1 MKVKNFYDKD
11 SSTFSYVII
20 DNDTLKCAII
30 DPVLEYNQS
39 TGKCSTVN
47 ADKMIKY
54 IKENNLK
61 CEWVLETHIHADHLT
76 AADYIKS
83 KLNIKVGIGEG
94 VKSILHYWLNFFNI
108 NKEVSLEGTHFD
120 KLFYDNEVIKIGNL
134 NIKVLKT
141 PGHTP
146 SCVSYLIEDRI
157 FVGDTLF
164 MPYAGTAR
172 ADFPGGS
179 AAILYKSIRKI
190 LNLPSSTKIYICH
203 DYPENAG
210 EQQYLSTVNMQN
222 KNNILM
228 NKNISLSNF
237 IKLRNKKDYA
247 LSPPKLIYPSI
258 QVNIRNGNLGKQES
272 NGKKYIKIPIQ
283 HIAF

>member
-11 SSTFSYVII
+11 SSTFSYVIT

-54 IKENNLK
+54 IKENNLI

-94 VKSILHYWLNFFNI
+94 VKSILDYWVNIFNI

-134 NIKVLKT
+134 NIKILKT

-172 ADFPGGS
+172 ADFLGGS
-179 AAILYKSIRKI
+179 SSILYKSIKKI
-190 LNLPSSTKIYICH
+190 LSLPSKTKIYTCH
-203 DYPENAG
+203 DYPKVFGN
-210 EQQYLSTVNMQN
+210 QKCMSTVGIQN
-222 KNNILM
+222 EKNIM
-228 NKNISLSNF
+228 INKNISLSEF
-237 IKLRNKKDYA
+237 VKLRNKRDSE
-247 LSPPKLIYPSI
+247 LEPPNLIYPSI
-258 QVNIRNGNLGKQES
+258 QVNIRNGDLGKQES
-272 NGKKYIKIPIQ
+272 NGVKYIKIPIQ
-283 HIAF
+283 NYK

>member
-11 SSTFSYVII
+11 SSTFSYVIT

-54 IKENNLK
+54 IKENNLI

-94 VKSILHYWLNFFNI
+94 VKSILDYWVNIFNI

-134 NIKVLKT
+134 NIKILKT

-179 AAILYKSIRKI
+179 SSILYKSIKKI
-190 LNLPSSTKIYICH
+190 LSLPSKTKIYACH
-203 DYPENAG
+203 DYPKVFGN
-210 EQQYLSTVNMQN
+210 QKCMSTVGIQN
-222 KNNILM
+222 EKNIM
-228 NKNISLSNF
+228 INKNISLSEF
-237 IKLRNKKDYA
+237 VKLRNKRDSE
-247 LSPPKLIYPSI
+247 LEPPNLIYPSI
-258 QVNIRNGNLGKQES
+258 QVNIRNGDLGKQES
-272 NGKKYIKIPIQ
+272 NGVKYIKIPIQ
-283 HIAF
+283 NYK

>member
-11 SSTFSYVII
+11 SSTFSYVIT

-54 IKENNLK
+54 IKENNLI

-94 VKSILHYWLNFFNI
+94 VKSILDYWVNIFNI

-134 NIKVLKT
+134 NIKILKT

-179 AAILYKSIRKI
+179 SSILYKSIKKI
-190 LNLPSSTKIYICH
+190 LSLPSKTKIYTCH
-203 DYPENAG
+203 DYPKVFGN
-210 EQQYLSTVNMQN
+210 QKCMSTVGIHNE
-222 KNNILM
+222 KNIM
-228 NKNISLSNF
+228 INKNISLSEF
-237 IKLRNKKDYA
+237 VKLRNKIDSE
-247 LSPPKLIYPSI
+247 LEPPNLIYPSI
-258 QVNIRNGNLGKQES
+258 QVNIRNGDLGKQES
-272 NGKKYIKIPIQ
+272 NGVKYIKIPIQ
-283 HIAF
+283 NYK

>member
-11 SSTFSYVII
+11 SSTFSYVIT

-54 IKENNLK
+54 IKENNLI

-94 VKSILHYWLNFFNI
+94 VKSILDYWVNIFNI

-134 NIKVLKT
+134 NIKILKT

-164 MPYAGTAR
+164 MPYSGTAR

-179 AAILYKSIRKI
+179 SSILYKSIKKI
-190 LNLPSSTKIYICH
+190 LSLPSKTKIYTCH
-203 DYPENAG
+203 DYPKVFGN
-210 EQQYLSTVNMQN
+210 QKCMSTVGIHNE
-222 KNNILM
+222 KNIM
-228 NKNISLSNF
+228 INKNISLSEF
-237 IKLRNKKDYA
+237 VKLRNKRDSE
-247 LSPPKLIYPSI
+247 LEPPNLIYPSI
-258 QVNIRNGNLGKQES
+258 QVNIRNGDLGKQES
-272 NGKKYIKIPIQ
+272 NGVKYIKIPIQ
-283 HIAF
+283 NYK

>member
-1 MKVKNFYDKD
+1 MKVKEFYDVV
-11 SSTFSYVII
+11 SSTFSYVLI
-20 DNDTLKCAII
+20 DDDTSICAII
-30 DPVLEYNQS
+30 DPVLEYNQY
-39 TGKCSTVN
+39 TGKCSAVN
-47 ADKMIKY
+47 ADKILNF
-54 IKENNLK
+54 IKENNLI
-61 CEWVLETHIHADHLT
+61 CEWVLETHIHADHIT

-94 VKSILHYWLNFFNI
+94 VKSILHYWVNIFNI
-108 NKEVSLEGTHFD
+108 NQEVPIEGTHFD
-120 KLFYDNEVIKIGNL
+120 KLFYDNEVLKIGNL

-146 SCVSYLIEDRI
+146 SCVSYLVEDSI

-164 MPYAGTAR
+164 MPNAGTAR

-190 LNLPSSTKIYICH
+190 LSLPSNTKIYTCH
-203 DYPENAG
+203 DYPKISG
-210 EQQYLSTVNMQN
+210 KQKCLSTVEMQN
-222 KNNILM
+222 KNNVLI
-228 NKNISLSNF
+228 NKNISLSEF
-237 IKLRNKKDYA
+237 VKLRNTRD
-247 LSPPKLIYPSI
+247 SEIEPPKLIYPSI

-283 HIAF
+283 PL

>member
-11 SSTFSYVII
+11 SSTFSYVIT

-54 IKENNLK
+54 IKENNLI

-94 VKSILHYWLNFFNI
+94 VKSILDYWVNIFNI

-134 NIKVLKT
+134 NIKILKT

-164 MPYAGTAR
+164 MPYAGTAM

-179 AAILYKSIRKI
+179 SSILYKSIKKI
-190 LNLPSSTKIYICH
+190 LSLPSKTKIYTCH
-203 DYPENAG
+203 DYPKVFGN
-210 EQQYLSTVNMQN
+210 QKCMSTVGIHNE
-222 KNNILM
+222 KNIM
-228 NKNISLSNF
+228 INKNISLSEF
-237 IKLRNKKDYA
+237 VKLRNKRDSE
-247 LSPPKLIYPSI
+247 LEPPNLIYPSI
-258 QVNIRNGNLGKQES
+258 QVNIRNGDLGKQES
-272 NGKKYIKIPIQ
+272 NGVKYIKIPIQ
-283 HIAF
+283 NYK

>member
-134 NIKVLKT
+134 NIKVIKT

-146 SCVSYLIEDRI
+146 SCVSYLVEDRI
-157 FVGDTLF
+157 FVGDTLL
-164 MPYAGTAR
+164 MPNAGTAR
-172 ADFPGGS
+172 ADFPGGN
-179 AAILYKSIRKI
+179 ATTLFKSIKKI
-190 LNLPSSTKIYICH
+190 LSLPSKTKIYICH
-203 DYPENAG
+203 DYPKILG
-210 EQQYLSTVNMQN
+210 KHKCVSTVGMQN
-222 KNNILM
+222 KNNILI
-228 NKNISLSNF
+228 NSNVSLSQF
-237 IKLRNKKDYA
+237 IKLRTLRDSKIV
-247 LSPPKLIYPSI
+247 PPKMIYPSI
-258 QVNIRNGNLGKQES
+258 QVNIRNGDLGKQES
-272 NGKKYIKIPIQ
+272 NGKKYIKVPIQ
-283 HIAF
+283 PL

>member
-11 SSTFSYVII
+11 SSTFSYVIT

-54 IKENNLK
+54 IKENNLI

-94 VKSILHYWLNFFNI
+94 VKSILDYWVNIFNI

-134 NIKVLKT
+134 NIKILKT

-179 AAILYKSIRKI
+179 SSILYKSIKKI
-190 LNLPSSTKIYICH
+190 LSLPPKTKIYTCH
-203 DYPENAG
+203 DYPKVSG
-210 EQQYLSTVNMQN
+210 EQKSMSTVGIQN
-222 KNNILM
+222 EKNIM
-228 NKNISLSNF
+228 INKNISLSKF
-237 IKLRNKKDYA
+237 VKLRDKRD
-247 LSPPKLIYPSI
+247 SEIEPPNLIYPSI
-258 QVNIRNGNLGKQES
+258 QVNIRNGDLGKQES
-272 NGKKYIKIPIQ
+272 NGVRYIKIPIQ
-283 HIAF
+283 NYR

>member
-11 SSTFSYVII
+11 SSTFSYVIT

-54 IKENNLK
+54 IKENNLI

-94 VKSILHYWLNFFNI
+94 VKSILDYWVNIFNI

-134 NIKVLKT
+134 NIKILKT

-179 AAILYKSIRKI
+179 SSILYKSIKKI
-190 LNLPSSTKIYICH
+190 LSLPSKTKIYTCH
-203 DYPENAG
+203 DYPKVFGN
-210 EQQYLSTVNMQN
+210 QKCMSTVGIQIE
-222 KNNILM
+222 KNIM
-228 NKNISLSNF
+228 INKNISLSEF
-237 IKLRNKKDYA
+237 VKLRNKRDSE
-247 LSPPKLIYPSI
+247 LEPPNLIYPSI
-258 QVNIRNGNLGKQES
+258 QVNIRNGDLGKQES
-272 NGKKYIKIPIQ
+272 NGVKYIKIPIQ
-283 HIAF
+283 NYK

>member
-54 IKENNLK
+54 IKENYLK

-83 KLNIKVGIGEG
+83 KINIKVGIGEG
-94 VKSILHYWLNFFNI
+94 VKSILHYWVNIFNI
-108 NKEVSLEGTHFD
+108 NDEVPTEGTHFD

-134 NIKVLKT
+134 NIKVIKT

-146 SCVSYLIEDRI
+146 SCVSYLVEGRI
-157 FVGDTLF
+157 FVGDTLL
-164 MPYAGTAR
+164 MPNAGTAR
-172 ADFPGGS
+172 ADFPGGN
-179 AAILYKSIRKI
+179 ATTLFKSIKKI
-190 LNLPSSTKIYICH
+190 LSLPSKTKIYICH
-203 DYPENAG
+203 DYPKILG
-210 EQQYLSTVNMQN
+210 KHKCVSTVGMQN
-222 KNNILM
+222 KNNILI
-228 NKNISLSNF
+228 NSNVSLSQF
-237 IKLRNKKDYA
+237 VKLRTLRDSKIE
-247 LSPPKLIYPSI
+247 PPKMIYPSI
-258 QVNIRNGNLGKQES
+258 QVNIRNGDLGKQES

-283 HIAF
+283 PL